1 MLQNIPIRYRSAFA
15 KFRCGVAPLKIETG
29 RYERKEL
36 NERLCINCDNLE
48 DEKHVLLKCP
58 LYEDLRQSMFIDVVG
73 HNNNFLTLSDYEKF
87 IFLFNNDTVCNS
99 VAKTCH
105 NILLRRNSIV
115 YH

>member
-1 MLQNIPIRYRSAFA
+1 MLWQVLATFV

-58 LYEDLRQSMFIDVVG
+58 LC
-73 HNNNFLTLSDYEKF
+73 H
-87 IFLFNNDTVCNS
+87 FLF
-99 VAKTCH
+99 
-105 NILLRRNSIV
+105 
-115 YH
+115 